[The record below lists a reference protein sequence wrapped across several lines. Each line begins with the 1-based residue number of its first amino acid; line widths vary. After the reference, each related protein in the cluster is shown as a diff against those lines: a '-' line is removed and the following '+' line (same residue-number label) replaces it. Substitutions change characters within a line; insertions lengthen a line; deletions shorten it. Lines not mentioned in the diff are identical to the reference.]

1 MRLVVLEMEM
11 KVEDVLVAIAQG
23 LEVDSG
29 TVTLDSTTETI
40 EDWDS
45 LGHCSV
51 LSALDDAS
59 DGKSADLIDLTQAAS
74 VEEIM
79 NILRAGGILT
89 E

>member
-1 MRLVVLEMEM
+1 M
-11 KVEDVLVAIAQG
+11 KVEDVLLAIAQG
-23 LEVDSG
+23 LEVDPDA
-29 TVTLDSTTETI
+29 VTLDSTTETI

-45 LGHCSV
+45 LGHLAV

>member
-1 MRLVVLEMEM
+1 M
-11 KVEDVLVAIAQG
+11 KVEDVLFAIGQG
-23 LEVDSG
+23 LEVEPG
-29 TVTLDSTTETI
+29 IVTLDSTTETL

-45 LGHCSV
+45 LGHLAV

-74 VEEIM
+74 VKDIL
-79 NILRAGGILT
+79 NILRVGGILI